1 MVSRVPQKILSH
13 SSPAPEPLPMP
24 HDLSIII
31 VNWNGGRLL
40 TKCVES
46 IVKSAPKPEYEIVI
60 VDNASADA
68 SLAQLCANETAAAMI
83 DSGQLR
89 IISNPEN
96 RGFGAANNQA
106 FAVTKSPFVF
116 LLNLDT
122 EVPPGTIDTLVEK
135 LKTDPTI
142 GACGPRMLNPDGSLQ
157 VSVFFNPPRVWHT
170 LLSQLW
176 LYHLLPRKLRG
187 ELLLGWH
194 WDHDRERSVPMLGG
208 AAIMARREMIEQVG
222 GFDERFHMYGEDN
235 EWCWRIRK
243 SDWRLMFVPGVSLL
257 HYGAQSSSKR
267 WSHSDRIRQRL
278 RAGFNFEHHALPR
291 WRLAANQLANY
302 VVVTVQI
309 TGRKLLVMQH
319 TELSVIR
326 EMHREHLKRAFSNNH
341 SSVSDL

>member
-1 MVSRVPQKILSH
+1 
-13 SSPAPEPLPMP
+13 
-24 HDLSIII
+24 
-31 VNWNGGRLL
+31 
-40 TKCVES
+40 
-46 IVKSAPKPEYEIVI
+46 
-60 VDNASADA
+60 
-68 SLAQLCANETAAAMI
+68 
-83 DSGQLR
+83 
-89 IISNPEN
+89 
-96 RGFGAANNQA
+96 
-106 FAVTKSPFVF
+106 
-116 LLNLDT
+116 
-122 EVPPGTIDTLVEK
+122 
-135 LKTDPTI
+135 
-142 GACGPRMLNPDGSLQ
+142 
-157 VSVFFNPPRVWHT
+157 VFFNPPRVWHT
-170 LLSQLW
+170 FMSQLW
-176 LYHLLPRKLRG
+176 LYHLLPRKIRG

-194 WDHDRERSVPMLGG
+194 WNHDRERAVPMLGG

-243 SDWRLMFVPGVSLL
+243 SDWRLMFVPGVSLM

-267 WSHSDRIRQRL
+267 WTHADRIRMRL

-309 TGRKLLVMQH
+309 TGRKLLGMQH